1 MYSYIKMPI
10 QQPSDRTTRY
20 QNRCSKKSIEEQKV
34 QRAERYEKRCA
45 LRQEAKQSVSEEMQE
60 RTLARRTSERHSVS
74 RGFFGSFF

>member
-1 MYSYIKMPI
+1 MPI

-20 QNRCSKKSIEEQKV
+20 QHRCSKKSIEEQRV

-45 LRQEAKQSVSEEMQE
+45 LREEAKQSVSEEMQE
-60 RTLARRTSERHSVS
+60 RTQTRRTSERHSVS